1 MEDAVVERKLQR
13 VPVAQGWV
21 LKDKEEFSRWIR
33 RLENERLKERDVRC
47 LRVIKNTDIWADE
60 SSL

>member
-1 MEDAVVERKLQR
+1 MVERELQR

-33 RLENERLKERDVRC
+33 RLRDGCFKQRGVRW
-47 LRVIKNTDIWADE
+47 LRVIKNTDIWGDG